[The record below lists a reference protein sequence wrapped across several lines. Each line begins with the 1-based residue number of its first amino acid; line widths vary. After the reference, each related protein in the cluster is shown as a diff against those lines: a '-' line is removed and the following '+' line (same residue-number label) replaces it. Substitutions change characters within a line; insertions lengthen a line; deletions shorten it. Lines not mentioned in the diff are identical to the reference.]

1 MILRRWSDS
10 ALWFVEQSGDKLGR
24 ITTADIQALKPVLS
38 GPVYTAVVGVDDS
51 FGASALRFL
60 PADLTVRR
68 GEYVV
73 WTWPGEMGEP
83 HTVSFLSGAPAPE
96 DIEPRPQ
103 PSGPP
108 LLVIPAHIVQPP
120 GGTTYTGQGVA
131 SSGMLGNLA
140 GVGNFALR
148 FDAPVGTYA
157 YQWLL
162 HSEMKGT
169 ITVIE

>member
-24 ITTADIQALKPVLS
+24 ITTADIQALKPVQE
-38 GPVYTAVVGVDDS
+38 GPVHTALVGLDDG